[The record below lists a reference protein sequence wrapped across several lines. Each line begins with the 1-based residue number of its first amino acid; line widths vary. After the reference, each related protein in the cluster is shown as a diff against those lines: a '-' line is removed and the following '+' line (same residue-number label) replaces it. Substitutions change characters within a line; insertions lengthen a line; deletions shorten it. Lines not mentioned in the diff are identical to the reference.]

1 MIIYFSISSNN
12 ILEKLS
18 KTLIIL
24 QTVKYLQETECH
36 RKKVQVRQ
44 KTLSLKKKKKIT
56 NIAKWLKIFANQNTV
71 PPSGFKVRDRSRFSY
86 ISYTLVFILYSL
98 HQTCGRT

>member
-1 MIIYFSISSNN
+1 MIIYFSISSND

-18 KTLIIL
+18 KTPIIL
-24 QTVKYLQETECH
+24 QTVKYLQATECH

-44 KTLSLKKKKKIT
+44 KTIGSLKKIT
-56 NIAKWLKIFANQNTV
+56 NIAKWLKIFADQNKTTWWN
-71 PPSGFKVRDRSRFSY
+71 SKVRDGSRFSY
-86 ISYTLVFILYSL
+86 ISYTLMFILYSL

>member
-1 MIIYFSISSNN
+1 MIIYFSISSND

-24 QTVKYLQETECH
+24 QTVKYLQATECH

-44 KTLSLKKKKKIT
+44 KTLSLKKIT
-56 NIAKWLKIFANQNTV
+56 NITKWLKIFADQNTV
-71 PPSGFKVRDRSRFSY
+71 PRSGFKVRDRSRFSY
-86 ISYTLVFILYSL
+86 VGYTLMFILYSL
-98 HQTCGRT
+98 RQTCSRT